1 MTELRDNR
9 RTERVVVYVTADWHH
24 RLEEAISRDGFERAD
39 WLRRA
44 LEYAIG
50 ESEVAAGEEETGER
64 RVPAEV
70 LLAAAQERIK
80 GLEEVKRSLE
90 ELIAQ
95 QRERQGMS
103 DSLNQELAKR
113 LEEAHSTVD
122 RITLMLPAAG
132 QTGRR
137 WWRFW

>member
-1 MTELRDNR
+1 MTEQRDNR
-9 RTERVVVYVTADWHH
+9 RTERVVVYITADWHR
-24 RLEEAISRDGFERAD
+24 RLEEAVARDDLERAD

-44 LEYAIG
+44 LEHAVG
-50 ESEVAAGEEETGER
+50 QSEVDAESVDESGQH
-64 RVPAEV
+64 VPAEI
-70 LLAAAQERIK
+70 LLAAAQERIR
-80 GLEEVKRSLE
+80 GLEGINRGLE
-90 ELIAQ
+90 TLIEQ

-122 RITLMLPAAG
+122 RITLMLPPAG